1 MFEVERAEGLG
12 ITLFLKVD
20 TVDINEIEKL

>member
-12 ITLFLKVD
+12 ITFFLKVD